1 VDGDWQALTAAQREL
16 LCLEGTVTR
25 HLERLV
31 GEPVDVDVLH
41 QRLRP
46 VGRLGAR
53 CLQVDAEAPAVV
65 RRVVAVAAVGGQP
78 LFCARTFLR
87 RELLPADFLDRLR
100 ATRAGLG
107 AALETCD
114 VRTSRDLLWWGRA
127 RLPGWAVDR
136 GLSTDGLTRT
146 YLFAHDQPFAL
157 VTEWFPAALC

>member
-1 VDGDWQALTAAQREL
+1 LTATQREL

-25 HLERLV
+25 HVERLV

-53 CLQVDAEAPAVV
+53 CLQLDDRSPAIV
-65 RRVVAVAAVGGQP
+65 RRVVAVAAVGRQP

-107 AALETCD
+107 AALEEYD

-127 RLPGWAVDR
+127 RLPRWAVDR
-136 GLSTDGLTRT
+136 GLSTEGLTRS
-146 YLFAHDQPFAL
+146 YVFGHDQPFAL
-157 VTEWFPAALC
+157 VTEWFPLTLC

>member
-1 VDGDWQALTAAQREL
+1 MTAAQREL
-16 LCLEGTVTR
+16 LRLEGTLTR
-25 HLERLV
+25 HLEGLV
-31 GEPVDVDVLH
+31 GEPVEVDVLH

-46 VGRLGAR
+46 VASLGAR
-53 CLQVDAEAPAVV
+53 CLQVDARSPVVV
-65 RRVVAVAAVGGQP
+65 RRVVAVAARGRQP

-107 AALETCD
+107 AALEACD
-114 VRTSRDLLWWGRA
+114 VRTSRDLLWWGPA

-146 YLFAHDQPFAL
+146 YVFKHDQPFAL
-157 VTEWFPAALC
+157 VTEWFPLSLC